1 MASNF
6 HTQPQPNFF
15 IVGAAKAG
23 TTSLW
28 MYLKQHPEIY
38 MPPTLETKEPSF
50 FCYLY
55 GYKDFASYLS
65 LFANAKG
72 KKAIGEASHAY
83 MTSPESAEWIHKV
96 YPQAKIIIVLRNPI
110 ERAYSLYNWMIR
122 EGYEWIYPFEKALI
136 AEEERYISEKFK
148 HHNVQYY
155 YNYLYFYSGLYK
167 EQIKRYLELFSIEQI
182 HIILFDDLQNNPVAT
197 TQRIYRFLGVN
208 HNFIPTIEV
217 YNKTQIP
224 LSVPIQ
230 YFIRFKLIRYLHKLR
245 IPAVSRIQRTAF
257 SINLLLGSLNPNSL
271 KASTKRNLQH
281 RYKSNIQETANLINR
296 DLGVWLKK
304 N

>member
-1 MASNF
+1 MVSNSY
-6 HTQPQPNFF
+6 TKPQPNFF

-50 FCYLY
+50 FCHLY
-55 GYKDFASYLS
+55 GYKDFDAYLS

-83 MTSPESAEWIHKV
+83 MTSPESAAWIHKV

-136 AEEERYISEKFK
+136 AEEERYISENFK
-148 HHNVQYY
+148 HHNIQYY
-155 YNYLYFYSGLYK
+155 HNYLYFYSGLYK
-167 EQIKRYLELFSIEQI
+167 EQIKRYLEVFKKEQI
-182 HIILFDDLQNNPVAT
+182 NIILFDDLKNDPIT
-197 TQRIYRFLGVN
+197 ITQQIYRFIGVDN
-208 HNFIPTIEV
+208 TFIPKIEV
-217 YNKTQIP
+217 YNKSQIP
-224 LSVPIQ
+224 LSVPMQ
-230 YFIRFKLIRYLHKLR
+230 YFIRSKLPRYLYKFR
-245 IPAVSRIQRTAF
+245 IPAVRRIQRTAF
-257 SINLLLGSLNPNSL
+257 STNLLLGSYISRSL
-271 KASTKRNLQH
+271 QAATRHNLQN
-281 RYKSNIQETANLINR
+281 RYKANIQETACLIER
-296 DLGVWLKK
+296 DLGIWLRE